1 MHGPPANPSV
11 PLSQVQLV
19 KDELPAGELEF
30 DGQAM
35 HVELAEAPPAVE
47 YVPAP
52 QSVHEADPVA
62 VLYFPA
68 THVAQLPSAGPEN
81 PALHVQL
88 VEDKLPTDELE
99 FDGQAVQ
106 AADPVKALYFAA
118 THAMHGPPSGPE

>member
-1 MHGPPANPSV
+1 MHGPPAGPNA

-19 KDELPAGELEF
+19 NDELPAGELEF

-35 HVELAEAPPAVE
+35 HIELAEAPTAVE

-52 QSVHEADPVA
+52 HSVHAADPVA

-68 THVAQLPSAGPEN
+68 AHVAQLPPAGPEN

-88 VEDKLPTDELE
+88 VEAKLPTDELE
-99 FDGQAVQ
+99 LDGQVVQ
-106 AADPVKALYFAA
+106 AADPVDALYFAA
-118 THAMHGPPSGPE
+118 THAVHGPPSGPE